1 MRTARETP
9 IVYGLDGYWERM
21 LGGYTPGSA
30 VDKQVQRQD
39 GAHVAARAMDAAKEL
54 REVKLVLGLEGPD
67 KHVADAMRRSLMS
80 SSAARLGKQRPLRTY
95 PNPEHMLEPSELS
108 LMPLSENQPDDD
120 AVIRKPALKTRANR
134 STVAARRLRMDKQ
147 SPQYAAPKRS
157 QVRRVHSPPPSKQPS
172 QLSYRV
178 LFSDT
183 YRNRP
188 VTPGQKWISSA
199 ADESERID

>member
-1 MRTARETP
+1 MDRARSLVVDSTASETKTQQIVCDSSSSVSPVQGASTHAAMRTARETP

-80 SSAARLGKQRPLRTY
+80 SSA
-95 PNPEHMLEPSELS
+95 
-108 LMPLSENQPDDD
+108 
-120 AVIRKPALKTRANR
+120 
-134 STVAARRLRMDKQ
+134 RRRWDI
-147 SPQYAAPKRS
+147 
-157 QVRRVHSPPPSKQPS
+157 
-172 QLSYRV
+172 
-178 LFSDT
+178 LFASV
-183 YRNRP
+183 YL
-188 VTPGQKWISSA
+188 V
-199 ADESERID
+199 